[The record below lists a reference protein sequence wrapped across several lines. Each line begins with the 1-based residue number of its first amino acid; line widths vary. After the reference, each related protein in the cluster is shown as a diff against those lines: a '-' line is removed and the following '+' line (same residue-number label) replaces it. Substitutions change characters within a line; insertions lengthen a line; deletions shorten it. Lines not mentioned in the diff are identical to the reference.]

1 MNESESFFYL
11 AAHDLRA
18 PLMSVKGLLN
28 LIKID
33 PEKKN
38 LDQYFNLLERSVDKM
53 NQSITEIITYAMG
66 SKVKILPQEVN
77 LRTIA
82 EAAVQALRFIDGE
95 KIRIELF
102 IEQNLVFNS
111 DYRIL
116 FAIFNNII
124 SNAIRYRDPDKA
136 SFLKISAIS
145 NSEDIEITFEDNGI
159 GMGEVTMKK
168 AFDKFFLAS
177 PEQGGTGLGLYM
189 VKNAVEKLDGNIQ
202 VESKIG
208 EGTTFTIQIPTL
220 IRTLIRKSKHKK

>member
-1 MNESESFFYL
+1 MKESESFFYL

-53 NQSITEIITYAMG
+53 NQSITEIITRGMG
-66 SKVKILPQEVN
+66 NKIKISPQEVN

-82 EAAVQALRFIDGE
+82 EDAVQALRFIDGE

-102 IEQNLVFNS
+102 IEQNLEFIS
-111 DYRIL
+111 DYRVL
-116 FAIFNNII
+116 FGIFNNII
-124 SNAIRYRDPDKA
+124 SNAIRYRDPDKS
-136 SFLKISAIS
+136 SFLKISTIS
-145 NSEDIEITFEDNGI
+145 NSENIEIVFEDNGI
-159 GMGEVTMKK
+159 GMDDETIKK

-177 PEQGGTGLGLYM
+177 PDQGGTGLGLYM

-220 IRTLIRKSKHKK
+220 IRKE